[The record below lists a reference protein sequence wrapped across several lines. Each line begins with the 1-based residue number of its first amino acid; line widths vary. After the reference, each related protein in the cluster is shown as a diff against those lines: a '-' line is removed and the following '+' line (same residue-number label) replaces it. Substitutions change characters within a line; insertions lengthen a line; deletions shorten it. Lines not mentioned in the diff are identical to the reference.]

1 MSRGYSFIA
10 FSPTIGL
17 LELLRGFGRQRF
29 AILANELVS
38 AIVGTPG
45 YLNGRYVEPVTR
57 IADTIVFV
65 NSESSEFQ
73 S

>member
-1 MSRGYSFIA
+1 MSKGYSFIA

-17 LELLRGFGRQRF
+17 LELLRGFGCQRF
-29 AILANELVS
+29 AVLANELVY
-38 AIVGTPG
+38 AIMGISG
-45 YLNGRYVEPVTR
+45 YLNGRYVEPVTG
-57 IADTIVFV
+57 IADTVVFV